1 MYNKKYINHCS
12 DTLLVQFGDKVENP
26 AALKRSIEG
35 KDRFWSDSR
44 LKDEMVNYLRDML
57 GMLDPDDV
65 IRTLNL
71 FYSKYMITEGYKSI
85 SFKGRMRHY
94 NLIKLYN

>member
-1 MYNKKYINHCS
+1 
-12 DTLLVQFGDKVENP
+12 
-26 AALKRSIEG
+26 
-35 KDRFWSDSR
+35 
-44 LKDEMVNYLRDML
+44 MVNYLRDML